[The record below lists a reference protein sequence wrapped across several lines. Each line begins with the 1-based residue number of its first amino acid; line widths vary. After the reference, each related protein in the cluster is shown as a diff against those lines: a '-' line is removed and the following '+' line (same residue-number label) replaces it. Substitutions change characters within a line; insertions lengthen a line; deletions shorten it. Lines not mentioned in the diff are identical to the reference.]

1 MTLGQENIKIS
12 RNIIMINRTMRDGFL
27 HLTLHHNNRLI
38 KISLHKLHIYPD
50 HRQYDDLYQ
59 EGCLAYA
66 KAYVSFDGD
75 PETYADLDWFQAYA
89 YRRIYWRLLDLLKHS
104 WNYVQ
109 AQETSVDQSQATNLA
124 LQAQADP
131 VASQALQKADLEH
144 ALRYIRAHS
153 TPLQNQYLSLV
164 LDADLTNAEIARIL
178 GISRQSVYELRR
190 RVQEVV
196 KRYM

>member
-1 MTLGQENIKIS
+1 
-12 RNIIMINRTMRDGFL
+12 MINRTMRDGFL
-27 HLTLHHNNRLI
+27 HLTLHHNDRLI
-38 KISLHKLHIYPD
+38 KISLYKLHIYPD

-131 VASQALQKADLEH
+131 SASQALQKADLEH

>member
-1 MTLGQENIKIS
+1 M
-12 RNIIMINRTMRDGFL
+12 
-27 HLTLHHNNRLI
+27 
-38 KISLHKLHIYPD
+38 
-50 HRQYDDLYQ
+50 
-59 EGCLAYA
+59 
-66 KAYVSFDGD
+66 
-75 PETYADLDWFQAYA
+75 
-89 YRRIYWRLLDLLKHS
+89 
-104 WNYVQ
+104 
-109 AQETSVDQSQATNLA
+109 DQSQATNLA

-131 VASQALQKADLEH
+131 SASQALQKADLEH

-164 LDADLTNAEIARIL
+164 LDVYLTNTEIARIL

>member
-1 MTLGQENIKIS
+1 
-12 RNIIMINRTMRDGFL
+12 MINRTMRDGFL
-27 HLTLHHNNRLI
+27 HLTLHHNDRLI

-66 KAYVSFDGD
+66 KSYVSFDGD
-75 PETYADLDWFQAYA
+75 PETYTDLDWFRAYA

-109 AQETSVDQSQATNLA
+109 AQETSVDQRQATNLA

-131 VASQALQKADLEH
+131 SASQALQKADLEH

-153 TPLQNQYLSLV
+153 TPFQNQYLSLV
-164 LDADLTNAEIARIL
+164 LDAYLTNTEIARIL